1 LGTDKGLDRCV
12 QLGNGQSAV
21 STKMMATTVEALVGA
36 AYLDSGEGGIAAAGG
51 IAQNLGIAYQRP
63 AV

>member
-1 LGTDKGLDRCV
+1 M

-36 AYLDSGEGGIAAAGG
+36 AYLDSGVGGLAAAGG
-51 IAQNLGIAYQRP
+51 IAQNLGIPCQRP